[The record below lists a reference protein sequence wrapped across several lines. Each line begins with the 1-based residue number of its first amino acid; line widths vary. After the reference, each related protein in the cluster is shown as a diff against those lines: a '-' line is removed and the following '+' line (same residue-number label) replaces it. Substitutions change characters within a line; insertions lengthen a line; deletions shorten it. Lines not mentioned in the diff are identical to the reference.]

1 MRNGCF
7 RLRGKRFEGGGRDDS
22 RAAQVAKPR
31 RAGRRGAAAAELA
44 LVLPVFISLIV
55 GMFEFSRAFMLKQAV
70 TAAAQEACRVAILDG
85 STSTS
90 VRSKALAS
98 LSPAGIGSSSVTV
111 TTTPTAPSSG
121 GYDTPVSVTV
131 SVPYS
136 AVSSTAA
143 WFLPANANLTAT
155 VTMRRETVK

>member
-1 MRNGCF
+1 MRNKF
-7 RLRGKRFEGGGRDDS
+7 RWLRGKRLAGGDHS
-22 RAAQVAKPR
+22 NARAAQLAAAR

-44 LVLPVFISLIV
+44 LVLPVFIALIV

-90 VRSKALAS
+90 VRSKAVAS

-131 SVPYS
+131 AVPYS

-143 WFLPANANLTAT
+143 WFLPANSNLTAT